1 MRDLNMYAS
10 ICMKELDSIDIKYG
24 SIKKFVV
31 NTRATRRWG
40 NCSGNKVN
48 GFTIQISAVLLDECN
63 DEIGLKNTI
72 IHELLHSCDGCMNHG
87 ASWKRLA
94 EKVNSKLGYNIKRC
108 SSASEKGVVED
119 HRLDNRRQYVIVC
132 EKCGLTYTR
141 QRACR
146 LVENPELFRCGR
158 CGGKLKK
165 IDLK

>member
-10 ICMKELDSIDIKYG
+10 ICMKELDSVGVKYG

-31 NTRATRRWG
+31 NTRATSRWG

-87 ASWKRLA
+87 PEWKKLA
-94 EKVNSKLGYNIKRC
+94 DRVNCLLGYNIKRC

-119 HRLDNRRQYVIVC
+119 HRLDNKHQYVIVC
-132 EKCGLTYTR
+132 EKCGCAYTR
-141 QRACR
+141 QRFCR
-146 LVENPELFRCGR
+146 LVEHPEQFRCGR
-158 CGGKLKK
+158 CRGNLRKLV
-165 IDLK
+165 